1 MSSSAPVTPTEN
13 TVAILD
19 IPVAVTKREP
29 RPSRGDAESLLDS
42 VLQALP
48 EPKQP
53 GQGRSRSRRVSSPSI
68 SAPASSDGDGQDD
81 GSVIVGN

>member
-1 MSSSAPVTPTEN
+1 MTPTE
-13 TVAILD
+13 TSVAILD
-19 IPVAVTKREP
+19 IPIAATKREP
-29 RPSRGDAESLLDS
+29 RRVSGDAESLLDS

-68 SAPASSDGDGQDD
+68 SAPATAEGDDTDD
-81 GSVIVGN
+81 GAVILGN